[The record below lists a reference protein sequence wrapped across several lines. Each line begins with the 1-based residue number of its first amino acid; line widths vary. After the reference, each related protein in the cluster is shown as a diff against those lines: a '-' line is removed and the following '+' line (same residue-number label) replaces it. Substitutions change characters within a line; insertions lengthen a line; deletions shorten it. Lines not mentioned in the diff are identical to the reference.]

1 MNRKTPESE
10 SPEGVSAY
18 LRYNRRQTY
27 VLIFLTAVLVVL
39 GLKSIATGS
48 MNITFTEVIGILL
61 NGGTGTEG
69 IVVWHLRL
77 PRVVAAI
84 LAGAALGVAGT
95 VMQCVLRNP
104 LGSPFTLGISNAAA
118 FGAAVGIILLG
129 GGAVVGTTNAIISVN
144 NPYLVTICAFTFSM
158 VATAVM
164 IILVKVTNVTPEA
177 MVLAGIALGSLFSA
191 GLAALQYFS
200 DDTTISSIV
209 YWQFGNLG
217 KITWNHNL
225 IIFIALTIVVTYFII
240 KRWDYNA
247 LDAGEDVAK
256 GLGINTE
263 RTRVIGMVASSA
275 ITAVVVSFAGII
287 GFIGLVA
294 PHMVRRIV
302 GNDHRFLLPGSMLV
316 GSLILLASD
325 TVGRS
330 MFAFTIPVG
339 IITAFIGAPLFLYL
353 LIRGYRRDA

>member
-1 MNRKTPESE
+1 MNDESSPSDTPD
-10 SPEGVSAY
+10 GVSAY
-18 LRYNRRQTY
+18 LRHNRRQTY
-27 VLIFLTAVLVVL
+27 VLISLALILVVL
-39 GLKSIATGS
+39 ALKSIATGS
-48 MNITFTEVIGILL
+48 MDISFMEVIGILI
-61 NGGTGTEG
+61 NGGSGTEAV
-69 IVVWHLRL
+69 VVWHLRI
-77 PRVVAAI
+77 PRVLAAI

-129 GGAVVGTTNAIISVN
+129 GGTVLGTTNAFISVD

-164 IILVKVTNVTPEA
+164 IVLVKVTNVTSEA

-217 KITWNHNL
+217 KITWNHNTIL
-225 IIFIALTIVVTYFII
+225 FIVLVIAVTYFLN

-256 GLGINTE
+256 GLGIDTE
-263 RTRVIGMVASSA
+263 RTRVLGMVAASS

-316 GSLILLASD
+316 GALILLASD

-353 LIRGYRRDA
+353 LIRGYRKDA